1 MTEPKPVT
9 EIWKPELT
17 RLAKLTRPRLAFRSF
32 ARGLAKFVVKVC
44 LQVTAEG
51 MENFPKQG
59 PLLVVINHLGDA
71 DLPTLMSRMPSPPD
85 ALAEVELYDV
95 PILGRLMDRYGV
107 IWLHRGKPD
116 KRALRAAL
124 DGLAEGR
131 ILVIAPEGRYSL
143 TGALEEGTGGAAFL
157 AYKSGAPILPVA
169 LSGTENEHVYG
180 CLKKMKRARVHVT
193 AGEMF
198 RLTGQAEGRK
208 EAISEG
214 TQTIMRALAS
224 LLPEKYRGEYS
235 DSHTIL

>member
-1 MTEPKPVT
+1 VTDPKPVT

-17 RLAKLTRPRLAFRSF
+17 RLPKLTRARRAFRTF
-32 ARGLAKFVVKVC
+32 AHGLAKFVVKMC
-44 LQVTAEG
+44 LQVTADG

-71 DLPTLMSRMPSPPD
+71 DLPTLMSRMPVPPD

-95 PILGRLMDRYGV
+95 PVLGRLMDHYGV

-131 ILVIAPEGRYSL
+131 IIVIAPEGRYSL

-169 LSGTENEHVYG
+169 LSGTENERVYG
-180 CLKKMKRARVHVT
+180 HLKRWKRARVHVT
-193 AGEMF
+193 AGKMF
-198 RLTGQAEGRK
+198 QLAGQAEGRK

-214 TQTIMRALAS
+214 TRTIMRALAS
-224 LLPEKYRGEYS
+224 LLPESYRGEYS
-235 DSHTIL
+235 